1 MTFVMKTAVFP
12 QAFRRKWLIMRC
24 GGGGGI
30 RTHEGLRPAG
40 FQDRSHKPLDHP
52 SKVAIREKCAI
63 ASSLIKQRGGRPRRT
78 RRRESIEAA
87 NKNLLN
93 VDNDFERP
101 SSFVQSGLV

>member
-1 MTFVMKTAVFP
+1 
-12 QAFRRKWLIMRC
+12 
-24 GGGGGI
+24 
-30 RTHEGLRPAG
+30 
-40 FQDRSHKPLDHP
+40 
-52 SKVAIREKCAI
+52 
-63 ASSLIKQRGGRPRRT
+63 LIKQRGGRPRRT